1 MNLILIS
8 LTTTL
13 LMMIKKQNFFD
24 VYMINAYL
32 PDKIINIIDSNK
44 HNDTIVDNN
53 KHKDTLSHKSY
64 TIICDELYNI
74 MRKNKKISTFV
85 VGM

>member
-1 MNLILIS
+1 
-8 LTTTL
+8 
-13 LMMIKKQNFFD
+13 
-24 VYMINAYL
+24 MINSYL
-32 PDKIINIIDSNK
+32 PDKIIDIIDSNK

-74 MRKNKKISTFV
+74 MRKNKTISTFV